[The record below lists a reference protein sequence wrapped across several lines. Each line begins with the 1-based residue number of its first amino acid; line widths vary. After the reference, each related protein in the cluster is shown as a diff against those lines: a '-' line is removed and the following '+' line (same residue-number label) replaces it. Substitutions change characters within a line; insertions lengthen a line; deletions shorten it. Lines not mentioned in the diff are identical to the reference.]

1 MAVRELRD
9 YLENGNISHSVNY
22 PNMNNGKCTDASR
35 ITICHKN
42 QADMIRQ
49 FARILSDS
57 GMNITNMSNK
67 SKGEFAYT
75 MIDLSTEI
83 SQATMTKINSVEG
96 VYRAR
101 IIK

>member
-1 MAVRELRD
+1 
-9 YLENGNISHSVNY
+9 
-22 PNMNNGKCTDASR
+22 
-35 ITICHKN
+35 
-42 QADMIRQ
+42 MIRQ